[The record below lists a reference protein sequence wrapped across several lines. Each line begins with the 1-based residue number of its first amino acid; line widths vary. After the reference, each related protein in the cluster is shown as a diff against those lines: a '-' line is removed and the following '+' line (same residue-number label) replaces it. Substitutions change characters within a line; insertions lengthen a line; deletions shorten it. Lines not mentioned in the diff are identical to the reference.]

1 MVGFQFSD
9 MMWETRRHLRDL
21 TSVIGQPIIPD
32 PGSSLAEQPSASA
45 ASGSRGVMSSIG
57 DERCRDSRLA
67 SSHKICILDARFC
80 LPQLVSA
87 DHHILRSSEA
97 RAIVSGLED
106 LLYTALGNL
115 LDQKSRGRPD
125 QALPCVE
132 YARASGSHNDIE
144 LELRLISSLITSAR
158 QISINTQSRDQTG
171 RQLGAILQQQR
182 KRKRVIINEG
192 LLMLSS
198 VKRHRMTGP
207 ESSSWAHFEVAGEE
221 FLGTVTFFPANP
233 LSSFMVIASVHQEEL
248 RGRTYSET
256 PRLCV
261 NRVLPCDAPVFKT
274 VQGGRVEEL
283 QALIS
288 EGKASLRDRD
298 VNGLSLLHVSA
309 PSEVVTVWRRSL
321 ANGQVAIVCSLSTDS
336 VPLPC
341 RWGCRCER
349 NCRQE

>member
-1 MVGFQFSD
+1 
-9 MMWETRRHLRDL
+9 MWETRRHLRDL
-21 TSVIGQPIIPD
+21 TSAIGQPIVLDPD
-32 PGSSLAEQPSASA
+32 SPLAEQASASK
-45 ASGSRGVMSSIG
+45 ASGRRGAMSLIG
-57 DERCRDSRLA
+57 DERRQVPRLA
-67 SSHKICILDARFC
+67 RSREVCILDARFC

-97 RAIVSGLED
+97 RAVVSGLED
-106 LLYTALGNL
+106 LLYTALGTL
-115 LDQKSRGRPD
+115 LDQKSKGKPS
-125 QALPCVE
+125 QALGCVE
-132 YARASGSHNDIE
+132 YARASGCHNDIE

-158 QISINTQSRDQTG
+158 QISINTQSRDQSG
-171 RQLGAILQQQR
+171 RQLGTILQQQR
-182 KRKRVIINEG
+182 KRKRVTINEG

-198 VKRHRMTGP
+198 VKRHRVTGP
-207 ESSSWAHFEVAGEE
+207 KNSSWAHFEVAGEE

-248 RGRTYSET
+248 RSRTYSET

-261 NRVLPCDAPVFKT
+261 NRVLPCDAPVFKA

-309 PSEVVTVWRRSL
+309 PSEVPTGW
-321 ANGQVAIVCSLSTDS
+321 
-336 VPLPC
+336 
-341 RWGCRCER
+341 
-349 NCRQE
+349 